1 MVSLY
6 VGSTSEYS
14 GKTLVCIGLGKRFQ
28 NDGISVAYFKP
39 LGKLPVRVGK
49 VLTDEDGV
57 SMEEILGLRDPL
69 DLVCPVVLTQ
79 DLTIQ
84 AYTKKIK
91 NIEDKVIDA
100 YNKISQGRDLV
111 LIGGAGNLNE
121 GSFLGIPGK
130 KLIKKMK
137 AKTVLIN
144 KCETDIS
151 VDPILAASEL
161 LGDSFIGVVLNRVA
175 SDRIDYFKR
184 RIVPFLKR
192 EGIEVLG
199 MIPQDTLLNAISIGE
214 LCDNLGGEVLCCDDK
229 LDELVEHFMIGAMNV
244 EGALRYF
251 RKVQNKAV
259 ITGGDRPDIQLAALE
274 TSTRCIIL
282 TGNLFPGNSI
292 ISRAEEQQV
301 PMILVKEDTLTTVE
315 KIESLLRR
323 LRVSGNKKVTR
334 AVELVNREINFRSL
348 YDKLGIRV
356 K

>member
-6 VGSTSEYS
+6 VGSTCEYS

-28 NDGISVAYFKP
+28 SDGISVAYFKP
-39 LGKLPVRVGK
+39 LGRLPVRMGR
-49 VLTDEDGV
+49 VLADQDGV
-57 SMEEILGLRDPL
+57 SMEEILGLRDSL
-69 DLVCPVVLTQ
+69 ELVCPVVLTQ

-91 NIEDKVIDA
+91 SMEKKVIEA
-100 YNKISQGRDLV
+100 YSKISKGRDLV
-111 LIGGAGNLNE
+111 LIGGGGNLYE
-121 GSFLGIPGK
+121 GTFLGIPAK
-130 KLIKKMK
+130 KLIKSMK
-137 AKTVLIN
+137 AKAILVD
-144 KCETDIS
+144 KCETDIL
-151 VDPILAASEL
+151 VDPILAASEVL
-161 LGDSFIGVVLNRVA
+161 EDSFMGVVLNRVA
-175 SDRIDYFKR
+175 LDRIDYFKR

-214 LCDNLGGEVLCCDDK
+214 LCDNLGGEILCCDDK
-229 LDELVEHFMIGAMNV
+229 VDELVEHFMIGAMNV

-282 TGNLFPGNSI
+282 TGNLFPSDII
-292 ISRAEEQQV
+292 ISRAEERDV
-301 PMILVKEDTLTTVE
+301 PMIVVKEDTLTTVE

-323 LRVSGNKKVTR
+323 LRVSGKKKVAR

-348 YDKLGIRV
+348 YDRLGISS

>member
-6 VGSTSEYS
+6 VGSTCEYS

-39 LGKLPVRVGK
+39 LGRIPFRVGK
-49 VLTDEDGV
+49 VLADEDGV
-57 SMEEILGLRDPL
+57 SMREILGLEDPL

-84 AYTKKIK
+84 AYTKRIK
-91 NIEDKVIDA
+91 NMEKKVFDA
-100 YNKISQGRDLV
+100 YGKISKGRDLL
-111 LIGGAGNLNE
+111 LIGGGGNLNE

-137 AKTVLIN
+137 AKALLVD
-144 KCETDIS
+144 KCETDIL
-151 VDPILAASEL
+151 VDRILTASEY
-161 LGDSFIGVVLNRVA
+161 LGESLIGVVLNRVP
-175 SDRIDYFKR
+175 SDRINYFKR
-184 RIVPFLKR
+184 RIVPFLNR

-199 MIPQDTLLNAISIGE
+199 IIPQDTLLNAISIGE
-214 LCDNLGGEVLCCDDK
+214 LCDNLGGEILCCDDK

-251 RKVQNKAV
+251 RKVPNKAV
-259 ITGGDRPDIQLAALE
+259 ITGGDRPDIHLAALE

-282 TGNLFPGNSI
+282 TGNLIPSNI
-292 ISRAEEQQV
+292 IVSRAEERQV
-301 PMILVKEDTLTTVE
+301 PMLLVKQDTLTTVE
-315 KIESLLRR
+315 KIESLLKR
-323 LRVSGNKKVTR
+323 LRVSGKKKVAR
-334 AVELVNREINFRSL
+334 AVELVNREIDFRSL
-348 YDKLGIRV
+348 YDKLGIRA